1 MSQGTITLVPVGGLA
16 NRMKAMDAAYHLAK
30 SCQSQLRVIWFKDQG
45 LNCRFDQLFQHPTDS
60 IITIR
65 EATFRDLL
73 LEDRPR
79 KKNFFLPWLPEHLK
93 YDACIY
99 EQQATIL
106 LYDHFDYAAWAKN
119 RRVYL
124 ASCVYFHP
132 QPKEKL
138 FKLFQPI
145 DSLQQEIVKRCAD
158 FNEHTIG
165 IHIRR
170 TDNIASITQSP
181 TELFI
186 KQMEEI
192 VEHQP
197 DTTFYLATDSEEE
210 KQTLRQAFGE
220 RISMSGHAA
229 ERNSLQGMQDA
240 LVELYT
246 LSRTSRIIGSMQS
259 SYSETAAQIGRIQC
273 EFINKE
279 EGV

>member
-16 NRMKAMDAAYHLAK
+16 KRMKAIDAAYHLAK
-30 SCQSQLRVIWFKDQG
+30 DCGSKLQVIWFKDKG

-65 EATFRDLL
+65 KATFCDLL

-106 LYDHFDYAAWAKN
+106 FYDHFDYAAWARN

-132 QPKEKL
+132 QPVEKL

-145 DSLQQEIVKRCAD
+145 SSLQQEIAKRCAD
-158 FNEHTIG
+158 FNG
-165 IHIRR
+165 RNCR
-170 TDNIASITQSP
+170 ASARHHFLLSYRLGRGEANLETS
-181 TELFI
+181 
-186 KQMEEI
+186 
-192 VEHQP
+192 
-197 DTTFYLATDSEEE
+197 
-210 KQTLRQAFGE
+210 LRQSHHHIATRG
-220 RISMSGHAA
+220 RTTLTKWHA
-229 ERNSLQGMQDA
+229 RGID
-240 LVELYT
+240 
-246 LSRTSRIIGSMQS
+246 
-259 SYSETAAQIGRIQC
+259 
-273 EFINKE
+273 
-279 EGV
+279 

>member
-1 MSQGTITLVPVGGLA
+1 MSQGKITLVPVGGLA
-16 NRMKAMDAAYHLAK
+16 NRMKAIDAAYHLAK
-30 SCQSQLRVIWFKDQG
+30 DCGSKLQVIWFKDKG

-65 EATFRDLL
+65 EATFCDLL

-99 EQQATIL
+99 EQQATL
-106 LYDHFDYAAWAKN
+106 LFYDHFDYAAWAKG
-119 RRVYL
+119 RKVYL
-124 ASCVYFHP
+124 ASCVYFYP
-132 QPKEKL
+132 QPDDKL
-138 FKLFQPI
+138 FKLFKPI
-145 DSLQQEIVKRCAD
+145 ASLQQRIDACSEH

-186 KQMEEI
+186 KQMEKF
-192 VEHQP
+192 VERQP

-210 KQTLRQAFGE
+210 KQKLKQVFVE

-273 EFINKE
+273 EFINKV
-279 EGV
+279 GI

>member
-16 NRMKAMDAAYHLAK
+16 NRMKAMDAAYHLTK
-30 SCQSQLRVIWFKDQG
+30 DCGSKLKVIWFKDKG

-65 EATFRDLL
+65 EATFCDLL

-93 YDACIY
+93 YYACIY
-99 EQQATIL
+99 ERQATQL
-106 LYDHFDYAAWAKN
+106 FYNHFDYAAWAKG
-119 RRVYL
+119 RKVYM
-124 ASCVYFHP
+124 ASCVYFYP
-132 QPKEKL
+132 QPDDKL
-138 FKLFQPI
+138 FKLFKPI
-145 DSLQQEIVKRCAD
+145 ASLQQRIDACSEH

-186 KQMEEI
+186 KQMEEF

-210 KQTLRQAFGE
+210 KQKLKQVFGE

-259 SYSETAAQIGRIQC
+259 SYSETAAQIGRVQC
-273 EFINKE
+273 SFINTA
-279 EGV
+279 GI

>member
-16 NRMKAMDAAYHLAK
+16 NRMKAIDAAYHLAK
-30 SCQSQLRVIWFKDQG
+30 DCGSKLKVIWFKDKG
-45 LNCRFDQLFQHPTDS
+45 LNCRFDHLFQHPTDS

-65 EATFRDLL
+65 EATFCDLL

-99 EQQATIL
+99 ERQATKL
-106 LYDHFDYAAWAKN
+106 FYNHFDYAAWARN

-132 QPKEKL
+132 QPVEKL

-145 DSLQQEIVKRCAD
+145 DSLQQEIAKRCAG

-186 KQMEEI
+186 KQMEEF

-210 KQTLRQAFGE
+210 KQKLKQVFGE

>member
-1 MSQGTITLVPVGGLA
+1 MSQGKITLVPVGGLA
-16 NRMKAMDAAYHLAK
+16 NRMKAIDAAYHLAK

-65 EATFRDLL
+65 EATFCDLL

-79 KKNFFLPWLPEHLK
+79 KKTFFLPWLPEHLK

>member
-1 MSQGTITLVPVGGLA
+1 MSQGKITLVPVGGLA
-16 NRMKAMDAAYHLAK
+16 NRMKAIDAAYHLAK

-45 LNCRFDQLFQHPTDS
+45 LNCRFDQLFQHTTDP
-60 IITIR
+60 IITIQ
-65 EATFRDLL
+65 EARPCDLL
-73 LEDRPR
+73 LKDRPR

-99 EQQATIL
+99 ERQATQL
-106 LYDHFDYAAWAKN
+106 FYNHFDYAAWAKG
-119 RRVYL
+119 RKVYL
-124 ASCVYFHP
+124 ASCVYFYP
-132 QPKEKL
+132 QPDDKL
-138 FKLFQPI
+138 FKLFKPI
-145 DSLQQEIVKRCAD
+145 ASLQQQIDACCKH

-186 KQMEEI
+186 KQMNQIIEK
-192 VEHQP
+192 QP

-210 KQTLRQAFGE
+210 KRTLRQAFGE

-273 EFINKE
+273 AFIKKE
-279 EGV
+279 EGI

>member
-16 NRMKAMDAAYHLAK
+16 NRMKAIDAAYHLAK
-30 SCQSQLRVIWFKDQG
+30 DCGSKLKVIWFKDKG
-45 LNCRFDQLFQHPTDS
+45 LNCRFDELFQHPTDS

-65 EATFRDLL
+65 EASFCDLL

-99 EQQATIL
+99 EQQATL
-106 LYDHFDYAAWAKN
+106 LFYDHFDYAAWARN

-132 QPKEKL
+132 QPEEKL

-145 DSLQQEIVKRCAD
+145 DSLQQEIAKRCAD

-197 DTTFYLATDSEEE
+197 DTIFYLATDSEAE
-210 KQTLRQAFGE
+210 KLTLKQAFGNH
-220 RISMSGHAA
+220 IITSPHAA
-229 ERNSLQGMQDA
+229 ERHSLSGMQEA
-240 LVELYT
+240 LIELYM
-246 LSRTSRIIGSMQS
+246 LSRTSKIIGSMQS
-259 SYSETAAQIGRIQC
+259 SYSETAAQIGGIQC
-273 EFINKE
+273 TFINKE
-279 EGV
+279 GV

>member
-30 SCQSQLRVIWFKDQG
+30 DCGSKLKVIWFKDKG

-65 EATFRDLL
+65 EANFCDLL

-99 EQQATIL
+99 EQQATQL
-106 LYDHFDYAAWAKN
+106 FYNHFDYAAWAKG
-119 RRVYL
+119 RKVYL

-132 QPKEKL
+132 QPDDKL
-138 FKLFQPI
+138 FKLFKPI
-145 DSLQQEIVKRCAD
+145 ASLQQRIDACSEH

-186 KQMEEI
+186 KQMEEFI
-192 VEHQP
+192 ERQP

-210 KQTLRQAFGE
+210 KQKLKQVFGE

-273 EFINKE
+273 EFINKA
-279 EGV
+279 GI

>member
-30 SCQSQLRVIWFKDQG
+30 DCGSKLKVIWFKDKG

-65 EATFRDLL
+65 EATFCDLL

-99 EQQATIL
+99 EQQATL
-106 LYDHFDYAAWAKN
+106 LFYDHFDYAAWAKN

-132 QPKEKL
+132 QPEEKL

-145 DSLQQEIVKRCAD
+145 DSLQQEIAKRCAD

-186 KQMEEI
+186 KQMEEF
-192 VEHQP
+192 VERHP

-210 KQTLRQAFGE
+210 KQKLKQVFGE

>member
-1 MSQGTITLVPVGGLA
+1 MSQGKITLVPVGGLA
-16 NRMKAMDAAYHLAK
+16 NRMKAIDAAYHLAK
-30 SCQSQLRVIWFKDQG
+30 DCGSKLQVIWFKDKG

-65 EATFRDLL
+65 EATFCDLL

-99 EQQATIL
+99 ERQATQL
-106 LYDHFDYAAWAKN
+106 FYNHFDYAAWAKG
-119 RRVYL
+119 RKVYL
-124 ASCVYFHP
+124 ASCVYFYP
-132 QPKEKL
+132 QPDDKFFKL
-138 FKLFQPI
+138 FKPI
-145 DSLQQEIVKRCAD
+145 ASLQQRIDACSEH

-186 KQMEEI
+186 KQMEEF

-210 KQTLRQAFGE
+210 KQKLKQVFGE

>member
-1 MSQGTITLVPVGGLA
+1 MSQGKITLVPVGGLA
-16 NRMKAMDAAYHLAK
+16 NRMKAIDAAYHLAK
-30 SCQSQLRVIWFKDQG
+30 TCQSQLRVIWFKDQG
-45 LNCRFDQLFQHPTDS
+45 LNCRFEQLFQYPTDS
-60 IITIR
+60 IINIR
-65 EATFRDLL
+65 EACSSDLL

-79 KKNFFLPWLPEHLK
+79 KKNFFIPWLPEHLK

-99 EQQATIL
+99 ERQATQL
-106 LYDHFDYAAWAKN
+106 FYNHFDYAAWAKN

-132 QPKEKL
+132 QPMEKL

-145 DSLQQEIVKRCAD
+145 DSLQQEIAKRCAD

-192 VEHQP
+192 VEHQS

-210 KQTLRQAFGE
+210 KQKLKQVFGE

-273 EFINKE
+273 EFINKA
-279 EGV
+279 GI

>member
-65 EATFRDLL
+65 EATFCDLL

-145 DSLQQEIVKRCAD
+145 DSLQQEIAKRCAD
-158 FNEHTIG
+158 FNEHTTG

>member
-30 SCQSQLRVIWFKDQG
+30 DCGSKLKVIWFKDKG

-65 EATFRDLL
+65 EATFFDLL

-99 EQQATIL
+99 ERQATQL
-106 LYDHFDYAAWAKN
+106 FYNHFDYAAWAKN

-132 QPKEKL
+132 QPEEKL

-210 KQTLRQAFGE
+210 KQKLKQVFGE

-273 EFINKE
+273 EFINKA
-279 EGV
+279 GI

>member
-30 SCQSQLRVIWFKDQG
+30 DCGSKLKVIWFKDKG

-65 EATFRDLL
+65 EATFCDLI

-99 EQQATIL
+99 EQQATL
-106 LYDHFDYAAWAKN
+106 LFYDRFDYAAWARN

-132 QPKEKL
+132 QPDDKL
-138 FKLFQPI
+138 FKLFKPI
-145 DSLQQEIVKRCAD
+145 ASLQQRIDACSEY

-210 KQTLRQAFGE
+210 KQTLRQAFGN
-220 RISMSGHAA
+220 RIITSPHAA
-229 ERNSLQGMQDA
+229 ERHSLSGMQEA
-240 LVELYT
+240 LIELYM

-273 EFINKE
+273 EFINKA
-279 EGV
+279 GI

>member
-1 MSQGTITLVPVGGLA
+1 MSQGKITLVPVGGLA
-16 NRMKAMDAAYHLAK
+16 NRMKAIDAAYHLAK

-65 EATFRDLL
+65 EATFCDLL

-106 LYDHFDYAAWAKN
+106 FYDHFDYAAWAKN

-145 DSLQQEIVKRCAD
+145 DSLQQEIAKRCAD

>member
-16 NRMKAMDAAYHLAK
+16 NRMKAIDAAYHLAK
-30 SCQSQLRVIWFKDQG
+30 DCGSKLKVIWFKDKG

-65 EATFRDLL
+65 EATFCDLL

-99 EQQATIL
+99 ERQATQL
-106 LYDHFDYAAWAKN
+106 FYNHFDYAAWAKG
-119 RRVYL
+119 RKVYL
-124 ASCVYFHP
+124 ASCAYFHP
-132 QPKEKL
+132 QPEEKL

-181 TELFI
+181 TELFV
-186 KQMEEI
+186 KQMEEF

-210 KQTLRQAFGE
+210 KQKLKQVFGE

-259 SYSETAAQIGRIQC
+259 SYSETAAQIGRVQC
-273 EFINKE
+273 SFINTA
-279 EGV
+279 GI

>member
-1 MSQGTITLVPVGGLA
+1 MSQGKITLVPVGGLA
-16 NRMKAMDAAYHLAK
+16 NRMKAIDAAYHLAK

-45 LNCRFDQLFQHPTDS
+45 LNCRFDQLFQHPTDP
-60 IITIR
+60 IITIQ
-65 EATFRDLL
+65 EARPCDLL

-99 EQQATIL
+99 EQQATL
-106 LYDHFDYAAWAKN
+106 LFYDHFDYAAWAKN

-132 QPKEKL
+132 QPEEKL
-138 FKLFQPI
+138 FKLFKPI
-145 DSLQQEIVKRCAD
+145 PSLQQQIDMCCKH

-170 TDNIASITQSP
+170 TDNIASIEQSP
-181 TELFI
+181 TELFV
-186 KQMEEI
+186 KRMKEAVEE
-192 VEHQP
+192 HP

-210 KQTLRQAFGE
+210 KQKLKQIFGE

-259 SYSETAAQIGRIQC
+259 SYSETAAQIGHIQC
-273 EFINKE
+273 KFINKE
-279 EGV
+279 ESV

>member
-1 MSQGTITLVPVGGLA
+1 MSQGKITLVPVGGLA
-16 NRMKAMDAAYHLAK
+16 NRMKAIDAAYHLAK
-30 SCQSQLRVIWFKDQG
+30 TCQSQLRVIWFKDQG

-65 EATFRDLL
+65 EATFFDLL

-99 EQQATIL
+99 ERQATQL
-106 LYDHFDYAAWAKN
+106 FYNHFDYAAWAKN

-132 QPKEKL
+132 QPMEKL

-145 DSLQQEIVKRCAD
+145 DSLQQEIAKRCAD

-186 KQMEEI
+186 KQMEEF

-210 KQTLRQAFGE
+210 KQKLKQVFGE

-229 ERNSLQGMQDA
+229 ERNSLQGMQEA
-240 LVELYT
+240 LIELYM

-259 SYSETAAQIGRIQC
+259 SYSETAAQIGHIHC
-273 EFINKE
+273 SFINKA
-279 EGV
+279 GI